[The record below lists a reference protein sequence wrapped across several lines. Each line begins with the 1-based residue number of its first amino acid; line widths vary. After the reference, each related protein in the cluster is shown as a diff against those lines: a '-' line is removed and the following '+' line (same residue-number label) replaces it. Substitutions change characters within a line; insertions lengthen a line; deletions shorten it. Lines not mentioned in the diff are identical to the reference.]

1 MGVLRTD
8 CPMTQELVE
17 LRHSLLEGRYDDA
30 LALVDELEGMGKQ
43 AILRNIES
51 FLVRLLVPLI
61 KNQVEQRLTHS
72 WLISISD
79 SVLQIGK
86 LNLKDNQTSHYIKA
100 DAWIPYLE
108 EALEEAIL
116 PASLETLEGKLKPKQ
131 LANRVDRSTLLTS
144 AQRLLQ
150 LTYSTPRR
158 ELPAQ
163 INDVLATLPGGAE
176 WFDEG

>member
-1 MGVLRTD
+1 
-8 CPMTQELVE
+8 
-17 LRHSLLEGRYDDA
+17 
-30 LALVDELEGMGKQ
+30 
-43 AILRNIES
+43 
-51 FLVRLLVPLI
+51 
-61 KNQVEQRLTHS
+61 
-72 WLISISD
+72 
-79 SVLQIGK
+79 
-86 LNLKDNQTSHYIKA
+86 
-100 DAWIPYLE
+100 YLE

>member
-1 MGVLRTD
+1 
-8 CPMTQELVE
+8 MTQELVE

-30 LALVDELEGMGKQ
+30 LVLVDELEGMGKQ

-51 FLVRLLVPLI
+51 FLVRLLVHLI
-61 KNQVEQRLTHS
+61 KNQVEQHLTRS

-79 SVLQIGK
+79 SILQISK

-100 DAWIPYLE
+100 DAWHTYLE

-116 PASLETLEGKLKPKQ
+116 PASLETLEGKFKPKQ
-131 LANRVDRSTLLTS
+131 LANRIDRPALLTS
-144 AQRLLQ
+144 AQQLLQ
-150 LTYSTPRR
+150 LTHSTPRKQ
-158 ELPAQ
+158 LPAK